1 VGKRPVGE
9 AASWRSGQLRSG
21 QLEKR
26 PAAHFCNLAG
36 IFAVR
41 STRHMKTR
49 QYRDLLVWQKS
60 MRLVEAVY
68 TATRALPKEEL
79 FGLSSQMRRA
89 AISVPSNIAEGQGR
103 ESTRSFAQFL
113 LQAQGSLYELE
124 TQIELAR
131 NLGLMSP
138 ETMTTLGRETPA
150 IGMMLHGLRSALRR
164 KMNTAR

>member
-1 VGKRPVGE
+1 
-9 AASWRSGQLRSG
+9 
-21 QLEKR
+21 
-26 PAAHFCNLAG
+26 
-36 IFAVR
+36 
-41 STRHMKTR
+41 
-49 QYRDLLVWQKS
+49 

-68 TATRALPKEEL
+68 TATRARPKEEL